1 MLKTRVIPILT
12 IKDLRL
18 VKSVQFADHR
28 NIGSYIAAVRV
39 FNSRDV
45 DEMVVLDLDA
55 AETGVKKELL
65 REISKECFMP
75 LTIGGGIKTLDDI
88 QTILKVGADK
98 AVINTAALERTE
110 FITEAARRFGSQC
123 VVVSIDAKKNK
134 NSYEVF
140 GRGGTHATGKKPHE
154 WARESEAHG
163 AGEILLT
170 SIDHDGMMDGYD
182 IDLVHS
188 VSSVVDVPV
197 IAAGGAGNLN
207 DCMSVLQKGNAS
219 AVAAASIFQYTQI
232 TPRAIKEYLAKA
244 GIEARI

>member
-18 VKSVQFADHR
+18 VKSVQFADNR

-88 QTILKVGADK
+88 QTILKVS
-98 AVINTAALERTE
+98 L
-110 FITEAARRFGSQC
+110 
-123 VVVSIDAKKNK
+123 
-134 NSYEVF
+134 
-140 GRGGTHATGKKPHE
+140 
-154 WARESEAHG
+154 
-163 AGEILLT
+163 
-170 SIDHDGMMDGYD
+170 
-182 IDLVHS
+182 
-188 VSSVVDVPV
+188 
-197 IAAGGAGNLN
+197 
-207 DCMSVLQKGNAS
+207 
-219 AVAAASIFQYTQI
+219 
-232 TPRAIKEYLAKA
+232 
-244 GIEARI
+244 